1 MKNSTGTAT
10 STKRIEL
17 FRRSLRYWRV
27 TLNHPPLNI
36 FGPDSIPKLNE
47 IVNET
52 E

>member
-1 MKNSTGTAT
+1 MKNVTGTAT
-10 STKRIEL
+10 GTKRIEL
-17 FRRSLRYWRV
+17 FRRLPQYWRV

-36 FGPDSIPKLNE
+36 FGPDGIRQSNE

>member
-1 MKNSTGTAT
+1 MKNATGTAT

-17 FRRSLRYWRV
+17 FRRSPQYWQV
-27 TLNHPPLNI
+27 
-36 FGPDSIPKLNE
+36 IPQLNE